1 LGGTVYIVT
10 NKKNGVLYIGV
21 TNNIARRIWEH
32 KSGDIKGFTK
42 RYNLDKLVWYET
54 HENIADAIAREK
66 QLKKW
71 EREWKIDLIE
81 KMNPSWIDLFDTL
94 NS

>member
-10 NKKNGVLYIGV
+10 NKKNGVPYIGV

-42 RYNLDKLVWYET
+42 RYNLDKLVWYEGLT
-54 HENIADAIAREK
+54 DITQAIQREK
-66 QLKKW
+66 QIK
-71 EREWKIDLIE
+71 EWKRDWKIQLIE
-81 KMNPSWIDLFDTL
+81 TSNPDWNDLYEVL

>member
-42 RYNLDKLVWYET
+42 RYNLDKLVWYEGLT
-54 HENIADAIAREK
+54 DITQAIQREK
-66 QLKKW
+66 QIK
-71 EREWKIDLIE
+71 EWKRDWKIQLIE
-81 KMNPSWIDLFDTL
+81 TSNPDWNDLYEVL